1 MLFSLKNEKN
11 IGKKSDFILKICYNK
26 EKYARG
32 RRIKAKEITMKK
44 TYLREYAKLLV
55 KSGIAVKK
63 GDIVII
69 NAGLDQPEFVKM
81 CVEECYRAKAARVM
95 VEWSYMPLT
104 KINVN
109 HMNTKLLGRV
119 EAFEEAKLQY
129 RLDNNVAMLHI
140 VSDDPD
146 GLKGI
151 NQERYA
157 KSMAEKMKVIKPYR
171 DAMDNKYK
179 WCIAAVPGNEWA
191 RKVFPGE
198 RTSTA
203 VEKLWNAI
211 LLASRVTDK
220 EGKLLDPIEEW
231 DKHNKSFLRRCE
243 ILNAAGLCELRYKAS
258 NGTDLKVGL
267 IENGSFMGGG
277 ENTLGGEYYNPNIPT
292 EEIFTSPKAGVA
304 EGIVYSSMPLSWRG
318 EIIDNF
324 SMKFENGRVVEV
336 KAEKNEEL
344 LKKMVSMD
352 EGASM
357 LGECAFVPY
366 NSPIRE
372 SGIMFYETLFDENAA
387 CHFAI
392 GRGFT
397 NTIVNY
403 DKYTNEE
410 MKEMGINDSA
420 LHVDFMIGTKDLSI
434 VGIKK
439 DGGELV
445 IFENGLWAF

>member
-1 MLFSLKNEKN
+1 MRDAKKCAKRGTETKN
-11 IGKKSDFILKICYNK
+11 I
-26 EKYARG
+26 
-32 RRIKAKEITMKK
+32 MKK
-44 TYLREYAKLLV
+44 TYLRQYAKLLV

-63 GDIVII
+63 GDVVII

-81 CVEECYRAKAARVM
+81 VVEECYRARASRVH
-95 VEWSYMPLT
+95 VEWSYLPLT
-104 KINVN
+104 KLHVN
-109 HMNTKLLGRV
+109 NMSVKNLGRV
-119 EAFEEAKLQY
+119 EAFEEEKLKY
-129 RLDNNVAMLHI
+129 RLEKNPAMLYL

-146 GLKGI
+146 GLRGI
-151 NQERYA
+151 NQKKYA
-157 KSMAEKMKVIKPYR
+157 ASMVEKMKVIKPYR
-171 DAMDNKYK
+171 EKMDNKYK
-179 WCIAAVPGNEWA
+179 WCIAGVPGAEWA
-191 RKVFPGE
+191 KKIFPE
-198 RTSTA
+198 LRQSAA
-203 VEKLWNAI
+203 VEKLWEAI
-211 LLASRVTDK
+211 LLTSRVIDK
-220 EGKLLDPIEEW
+220 NGNLLDAVAEW
-231 DKHNKSFLRRCE
+231 DKHNESFLRRCE
-243 ILNAAGLCELRYKAS
+243 ILNAAELVELRYKAS
-258 NGTDLKVGL
+258 NGTDLRVGL

-324 SMKFENGRVVEV
+324 SLRFEGGRVVEV
-336 KAEKNEEL
+336 KAEQNEEL
-344 LKKMVSMD
+344 LRTMVGMD

-366 NSPIRE
+366 DSPIRQ

-397 NTIVNY
+397 NTIVGYEN
-403 DKYTNEE
+403 YTNDE

-420 LHVDFMIGTKDLSI
+420 LHVDFMIGTSDLSI
-434 VGIKK
+434 TGIKK
-439 DGGELV
+439 DGSEFA

>member
-1 MLFSLKNEKN
+1 
-11 IGKKSDFILKICYNK
+11 
-26 EKYARG
+26 
-32 RRIKAKEITMKK
+32 MKK
-44 TYLREYAKLLV
+44 TYLREYARLLV
-55 KSGIAVKK
+55 KNGIAVKK
-63 GDIVII
+63 GDIVIV

-81 CVEECYRAKAARVM
+81 VVEECYREKAARVM
-95 VEWSYMPLT
+95 VEWSYLPLT
-104 KINVN
+104 KLNVN
-109 HMNTKLLGRV
+109 NMNKKLLGRV
-119 EAFEEAKLQY
+119 EAFEEEKLKY
-129 RLDNNVAMLHI
+129 RLEHNVAMLHI

-151 NQERYA
+151 NQKKYAESMSER
-157 KSMAEKMKVIKPYR
+157 MKVIKPYR

-179 WCIAAVPGNEWA
+179 WCIAAVPGREWA
-191 RKVFPGE
+191 KKVFPGE
-198 RTSTA
+198 RTSVA
-203 VEKLWNAI
+203 IEKLWNAI
-211 LLASRVTDK
+211 LLASRVIDK
-220 EGKLLDPIEEW
+220 DGNLLDSDIEW
-231 DKHNKSFLRRCE
+231 YKHNTGFNRRCK
-243 ILNAAGLCELRYKAS
+243 ILNEAGLVELRYKAK
-258 NGTDLKVGL
+258 NGTNLRVGL
-267 IENGSFMGGG
+267 IEQGSFMGGG

-324 SMKFENGRVVEV
+324 SLRFEGGRVVEV

-344 LKKMVSMD
+344 LKTMVGMD

-387 CHFAI
+387 CHLAL

-397 NTIVNY
+397 NTIVDY

-410 MKEMGINDSA
+410 MNEMGINDSA
-420 LHVDFMIGTKDLSI
+420 LHVDFMIGTDDLSI
-434 VGIKK
+434 IGIKA
-439 DGGELV
+439 DGSEFV

>member
-1 MLFSLKNEKN
+1 MRTKMIIAEVK
-11 IGKKSDFILKICYNK
+11 
-26 EKYARG
+26 
-32 RRIKAKEITMKK
+32 TMKK
-44 TYLREYAKLLV
+44 TYLREYARLLV
-55 KSGIAVKK
+55 KNGIAVKK
-63 GDIVII
+63 GDIVIV

-81 CVEECYRAKAARVM
+81 VVEECYREKAARVM
-95 VEWSYMPLT
+95 VEWSYLPLT
-104 KINVN
+104 KLHVN
-109 HMNTKLLGRV
+109 NMNKKLLGRV
-119 EAFEEAKLQY
+119 EAFEEEKLKY
-129 RLDNNVAMLHI
+129 RLEHNVAMLHI
-140 VSDDPD
+140 ISDDPD

-151 NQERYA
+151 NQKKYA
-157 KSMAEKMKVIKPYR
+157 ESMSEKMKVIKPYR

-179 WCIAAVPGNEWA
+179 WCIAAVPGKEWA
-191 RKVFPGE
+191 KKVFPGE
-198 RTSTA
+198 RTTIA

-211 LLASRVTDK
+211 LLASRVIDK
-220 EGKLLDPIEEW
+220 DGNLLDSDIEW
-231 DKHNKSFLRRCE
+231 YKHNASFNRRCK
-243 ILNAAGLCELRYKAS
+243 ILNEAGLVELRYKAK
-258 NGTDLKVGL
+258 NGTDLRVGL
-267 IENGSFMGGG
+267 IDKGSFMGGG

-324 SMKFENGRVVEV
+324 SLRFEGGRVVEV

-344 LKKMVSMD
+344 LKTMVGMD

-397 NTIVNY
+397 NTIVDY

-420 LHVDFMIGTKDLSI
+420 LHVDFMIGTDDLSI
-434 VGIKK
+434 VGIKA
-439 DGGELV
+439 DGSEFV

>member
-1 MLFSLKNEKN
+1 
-11 IGKKSDFILKICYNK
+11 
-26 EKYARG
+26 
-32 RRIKAKEITMKK
+32 MKK
-44 TYLREYAKLLV
+44 TYLKEYARLLV
-55 KSGIAVKK
+55 RSGIAVKK
-63 GDIVII
+63 GDIVIV

-81 CVEECYRAKAARVM
+81 VVEECYRAKAARVM
-95 VEWSYMPLT
+95 VEWSYLPLT
-104 KINVN
+104 KLNVN
-109 HMNTKLLGRV
+109 NMSSKLLGKV
-119 EAFEEAKLQY
+119 EAFEEEKLKY
-129 RLDNNVAMLHI
+129 RLENNVAMLHL

-179 WCIAAVPGNEWA
+179 WCIAAVPGDAWA
-191 RKVFPGE
+191 KKVFPGE
-198 RTSTA
+198 RTSVA

-211 LLASRVTDK
+211 LLASRVIDK
-220 EGKLLDPIEEW
+220 EGNLLDAVVEW
-231 DKHNKSFLRRCE
+231 HKHNLSFNRRCE
-243 ILNAAGLCELRYKAS
+243 ILNKAELVELRYKAA

-324 SMKFENGRVVEV
+324 SMRFEGGKVVEV
-336 KAEKNEEL
+336 KAEQNEEL
-344 LKKMVSMD
+344 LKKMVGMD

-397 NTIVNY
+397 NTIIDY

-439 DGGELV
+439 DGSELV

>member
-1 MLFSLKNEKN
+1 MT
-11 IGKKSDFILKICYNK
+11 FIK
-26 EKYARG
+26 KYAIIISQCAGMRTKM
-32 RRIKAKEITMKK
+32 IIAEVKTMKK
-44 TYLREYAKLLV
+44 TYLREYARLLV
-55 KSGIAVKK
+55 KNGIAVKK
-63 GDIVII
+63 GDIVIV
-69 NAGLDQPEFVKM
+69 NAGLDQPEFVKIV
-81 CVEECYRAKAARVM
+81 VEECYRQKAARVM
-95 VEWSYMPLT
+95 VEWSYLPLT
-104 KINVN
+104 KLNVN
-109 HMNTKLLGRV
+109 NMNKKLLGRV
-119 EAFEEAKLQY
+119 EAFEEEKLKY
-129 RLDNNVAMLHI
+129 RLEHNVAMLHI

-151 NQERYA
+151 NQKKYAESMSER
-157 KSMAEKMKVIKPYR
+157 MKVIKPYR

-179 WCIAAVPGNEWA
+179 WCIAAVPGREWA
-191 RKVFPGE
+191 KKVFPGE
-198 RTSTA
+198 RTSVA
-203 VEKLWNAI
+203 IERLWNAI
-211 LLASRVTDK
+211 LLASRVIDK
-220 EGKLLDPIEEW
+220 DGNLLDSDIEW
-231 DKHNKSFLRRCE
+231 YKHNTSFNRRCK
-243 ILNAAGLCELRYKAS
+243 ILNEAGLVELRYKAK
-258 NGTDLKVGL
+258 NGTNLRVGL
-267 IENGSFMGGG
+267 IEQGSFMGGG

-324 SMKFENGRVVEV
+324 SLRFEGGRVVEV

-344 LKKMVSMD
+344 LKTMVGMD

-387 CHFAI
+387 CHLAL

-397 NTIVNY
+397 NTIVDY

-410 MKEMGINDSA
+410 MNEMGINDSA
-420 LHVDFMIGTKDLSI
+420 LHVDFMIGTDDLSI
-434 VGIKK
+434 IGIKA
-439 DGGELV
+439 DGSEFV

>member
-1 MLFSLKNEKN
+1 
-11 IGKKSDFILKICYNK
+11 
-26 EKYARG
+26 
-32 RRIKAKEITMKK
+32 MKK
-44 TYLREYAKLLV
+44 TYLREYARLLV
-55 KSGIAVKK
+55 KNGIAVKK
-63 GDIVII
+63 GDIVIV

-81 CVEECYRAKAARVM
+81 VVEECYREKAARVM
-95 VEWSYMPLT
+95 VEWSYLPLT
-104 KINVN
+104 KLNVN
-109 HMNTKLLGRV
+109 NMNKKLLGRV
-119 EAFEEAKLQY
+119 EAFEEEKLKY
-129 RLDNNVAMLHI
+129 RLEHNVAMLHI

-151 NQERYA
+151 NQKKYAESMSER
-157 KSMAEKMKVIKPYR
+157 MKVIKPYR

-179 WCIAAVPGNEWA
+179 WCIAAVPGREWA
-191 RKVFPGE
+191 KKVFPGE
-198 RTSTA
+198 RTSVA
-203 VEKLWNAI
+203 IEKLWNAI
-211 LLASRVTDK
+211 LLASRVIDK
-220 EGKLLDPIEEW
+220 DGNLLDSDIEW
-231 DKHNKSFLRRCE
+231 YKHNTSFNRRCK
-243 ILNAAGLCELRYKAS
+243 ILNEAGLVELRYKAK
-258 NGTDLKVGL
+258 NGTDLRVGL
-267 IENGSFMGGG
+267 IEQGSFMGGG

-324 SMKFENGRVVEV
+324 SLRFEGGRVVEV

-344 LKKMVSMD
+344 LKTMVGMD

-397 NTIVNY
+397 NTIVDY

-410 MKEMGINDSA
+410 MNEMGINDSA
-420 LHVDFMIGTKDLSI
+420 LHVDFMIGTDDLSI
-434 VGIKK
+434 IGIKA
-439 DGGELV
+439 DGSEFV

>member
-1 MLFSLKNEKN
+1 
-11 IGKKSDFILKICYNK
+11 
-26 EKYARG
+26 
-32 RRIKAKEITMKK
+32 MKK
-44 TYLREYAKLLV
+44 TFLKEYARLLV
-55 KSGIAVKK
+55 RSGIAVKK
-63 GDIVII
+63 GDIVIV

-81 CVEECYRAKAARVM
+81 VVEECYRAKAARVM
-95 VEWSYMPLT
+95 VEWSYLPLT
-104 KINVN
+104 KLNVN
-109 HMNTKLLGRV
+109 NMSTKLLGKV
-119 EAFEEAKLQY
+119 ETFEEEKLKY
-129 RLDNNVAMLHI
+129 RLENNVAMLHL

-151 NQERYA
+151 NQKKYA
-157 KSMAEKMKVIKPYR
+157 EGMASKMKVIKPYR

-179 WCIAAVPGNEWA
+179 WCIAAVPGEAWA
-191 RKVFPGE
+191 KKVFPGE
-198 RTSTA
+198 RTSVA

-211 LLASRVTDK
+211 LLASRVIDK
-220 EGKLLDPIEEW
+220 EGHLLDASVEW
-231 DKHNKSFLRRCE
+231 MKHNASFNRRCK
-243 ILNAAGLCELRYKAS
+243 ILNEAGLVSLRYKAK
-258 NGTDLKVGL
+258 NGTDLTVGL

-324 SMKFENGRVVEV
+324 SLRFENGRVVEA
-336 KAEKNEEL
+336 KAEQNEEL
-344 LKKMVSMD
+344 LKTMVGMD

-397 NTIVNY
+397 NTIVDY

-420 LHVDFMIGTKDLSI
+420 LHVDFMIGTEDLSI
-434 VGIKK
+434 IGIKK
-439 DGGELV
+439 DGSEFT

>member
-1 MLFSLKNEKN
+1 
-11 IGKKSDFILKICYNK
+11 
-26 EKYARG
+26 
-32 RRIKAKEITMKK
+32 
-44 TYLREYAKLLV
+44 
-55 KSGIAVKK
+55 
-63 GDIVII
+63 
-69 NAGLDQPEFVKM
+69 
-81 CVEECYRAKAARVM
+81 M
-95 VEWSYMPLT
+95 VEWSYLPLT
-104 KINVN
+104 KLNVN
-109 HMNTKLLGRV
+109 HMSSKLLGKV
-119 EAFEEAKLQY
+119 EEFEEAKLKY
-129 RLDNNVAMLHI
+129 RLEKNPAMLHI

-151 NQERYA
+151 NQARFA

-179 WCIAAVPGNEWA
+179 WCIAAVPGDEWA

-211 LLASRVTDK
+211 LLASRVIDK
-220 EGKLLDPIEEW
+220 EGKLLDPVAEW

-243 ILNAAGLCELRYKAS
+243 ILNKAELCELRYKTS
-258 NGTDLKVGL
+258 NGTDLRVGL

-344 LKKMVSMD
+344 LKTMVGMD
-352 EGASM
+352 EGAAM

-439 DGGELV
+439 DGSELV

>member
-1 MLFSLKNEKN
+1 MYLTIFFN
-11 IGKKSDFILKICYNK
+11 IKQRKKD
-26 EKYARG
+26 
-32 RRIKAKEITMKK
+32 MKK
-44 TYLREYAKLLV
+44 TYLKEYARLLV
-55 KSGIAVKK
+55 RSGIAVKK

-95 VEWSYMPLT
+95 VEWSYLPLT
-104 KINVN
+104 KLNVN
-109 HMNTKLLGRV
+109 NMSSKLLGKV
-119 EAFEEAKLQY
+119 EAFEEEKLKY
-129 RLDNNVAMLHI
+129 RLENNVAMLHL

-191 RKVFPGE
+191 KKVFPGE
-198 RTSTA
+198 RTSVA

-220 EGKLLDPIEEW
+220 DGNLLDAVVEW
-231 DKHNKSFLRRCE
+231 HKHNLSFNRRCE
-243 ILNAAGLCELRYKAS
+243 ILNKAELCELRYKAA

-324 SMKFENGRVVEV
+324 SMRFEGGKVVEV

-344 LKKMVSMD
+344 LKKMVGMD

-439 DGGELV
+439 DGSELV
-445 IFENGLWAF
+445 IFENGLWAFL

>member
-1 MLFSLKNEKN
+1 
-11 IGKKSDFILKICYNK
+11 
-26 EKYARG
+26 
-32 RRIKAKEITMKK
+32 MKK
-44 TYLREYAKLLV
+44 TYLKEYARLLV
-55 KSGIAVKK
+55 RCGIAVKK
-63 GDIVII
+63 GDIVIV
-69 NAGLDQPEFVKM
+69 NAGLDQPEFVKLV
-81 CVEECYRAKAARVM
+81 VEECYRAKAARVM
-95 VEWSYMPLT
+95 VEWSYLPLT

-109 HMNTKLLGRV
+109 HMNSKLLGKV
-119 EAFEEAKLQY
+119 EAFEEEKLKY
-129 RLDNNVAMLHI
+129 RLENNVAMLHL

-157 KSMAEKMKVIKPYR
+157 KSMAERMKVIKPYR

-191 RKVFPGE
+191 KKVFPGE
-198 RTSTA
+198 RTSSA
-203 VEKLWNAI
+203 VEKLWSAI
-211 LLASRVTDK
+211 LLASRVTNK
-220 EGKLLDPIEEW
+220 EGNLLDAVVEW
-231 DKHNKSFLRRCE
+231 HKHNLSFNRRCE
-243 ILNAAGLCELRYKAS
+243 ILNKAELCELRYKAA

-324 SMKFENGRVVEV
+324 SMRFENGKVVEV

-352 EGASM
+352 EGAAM

-397 NTIVNY
+397 NTIVDY

-439 DGGELV
+439 DGSELV

>member
-1 MLFSLKNEKN
+1 
-11 IGKKSDFILKICYNK
+11 
-26 EKYARG
+26 
-32 RRIKAKEITMKK
+32 MKK
-44 TYLREYAKLLV
+44 TYLKEYARLLV
-55 KSGIAVKK
+55 KCGIAVKK
-63 GDIVII
+63 GDIVIV

-81 CVEECYRAKAARVM
+81 VVEECYRAKAARVH
-95 VEWSYMPLT
+95 VEWSYLPLT
-104 KINVN
+104 KVNVN
-109 HMNTKLLGRV
+109 NMSAKLLGKV
-119 EAFEEAKLQY
+119 EAFEEEKLKY
-129 RLDNNVAMLHI
+129 RLEKNVAMLHI

-151 NQERYA
+151 NQKKYA
-157 KSMAEKMKVIKPYR
+157 ASMAEKMKVIKPYR

-179 WCIAAVPGNEWA
+179 WCIAAVPGKEWA
-191 RKVFPGE
+191 KKVFPGE
-198 RTSTA
+198 RTSVA
-203 VEKLWNAI
+203 IEKLWNAI

-220 EGKLLDPIEEW
+220 DGKLLDAVVEW
-231 DKHNKSFLRRCE
+231 YKHNASFNRRCD
-243 ILNAAGLCELRYKAS
+243 ILNKADLVELRYKAS

-267 IENGSFMGGG
+267 IDNGSFMGGG

-304 EGIVYSSMPLSWRG
+304 EGIVHSSMPLSWRG

-324 SMKFENGRVVEV
+324 SLRFENGKVVEV

-344 LKKMVSMD
+344 LKTMVSMD
-352 EGASM
+352 EGAAM

-397 NTIVNY
+397 NTIVDY

-420 LHVDFMIGTKDLSI
+420 LHVDFMIGTQDLSI
-434 VGIKK
+434 IGIKR
-439 DGGELV
+439 DGSEFV